1 MANRLAWNLDALVYD
16 FFAGQVDQQL
26 YQDILKAL
34 GPTDGM
40 IVDDL
45 GCGTGNLTRLF
56 SGTTTVRA
64 IDLSPVAIAKTYYRT
79 GPNVYLCSMD
89 FYNMPPSLR
98 PSPAPHRIV
107 ASRSLYHPDL
117 PRSIGLL
124 ASHLRDDGI
133 AVVAHA
139 VPNVSQYM
147 FPRMNGTK
155 SFSPRQAVK
164 AAARLSRLVGV
175 DYRFF
180 EAEEFERAGRQ
191 HFDAV
196 NVELGGFGTHYVVR
210 LQKGNLLSHQ
220 H

>member
-1 MANRLAWNLDALVYD
+1 MANHIAWNLGALVYD
-16 FFAGQVDQQL
+16 FFVGRVDRQL

-40 IVDDL
+40 IVDDI
-45 GCGTGNLTRLF
+45 GCSTGNLARLF
-56 SGTTTVRA
+56 SPATRVRA
-64 IDLSPVAIAKTYYRT
+64 IDLSPVAIARARSKVSENVELYQFNFYERHW
-79 GPNVYLCSMD
+79 GP
-89 FYNMPPSLR
+89 PPQ
-98 PSPAPHRIV
+98 RIV

-117 PRSIGLL
+117 SRSISLL
-124 ASHLRDDGI
+124 ADHLRDDGV

-139 VPNVSQYM
+139 VPDTSQYI
-147 FPRMNGTK
+147 FPQMNGTR

-191 HFDAV
+191 HFDDV
-196 NVELGGFGTHYVVR
+196 RVELGGFGTHYVVT
-210 LQKGNLLSHQ
+210 LQKGHLPSPQ